1 MAGLIPTEEGKI
13 FAFKK
18 GTTWGVPAGASG
30 AQVLR
35 RASGMFMPEKDTF
48 QSDEVEPNFQVTGF
62 RHGQRRSK
70 GNISGRLSCG
80 TFATLMA
87 SALRQGWQTAPTTG
101 ALTNVTA
108 AVTVAPAGTFT
119 RAAGSFITDGFR
131 VGQFVIWTGWATTG
145 TPNNSRLLLITAL
158 TATVMTGIFLDGTA
172 VAAKSSGDSV
182 TCVLAGKQTWIPQ
195 SGHVFDFYDFEEY
208 QPDMA
213 VTQSELAVSQV
224 MTSLGITFDPKGY
237 TNVDMAFVGKTM
249 QFATGS
255 PYFTSPTAVTS
266 SGLHG
271 GIDGRMYV
279 GGSLV
284 ADVTAMNLNLALG
297 NALTEPTFGQQE
309 AVDFIPDK
317 IVVSGSITVLFR
329 DGVLRDGF
337 WNEANTSI
345 LAQTRAG
352 RGALS
357 DTFGLVLPQLSLT
370 SADKGNSGRAV
381 TRTYN
386 FTAINNKTG
395 TGADQT
401 SIAIQDT
408 LAP

>member
-1 MAGLIPTEEGKI
+1 
-13 FAFKK
+13 
-18 GTTWGVPAGASG
+18 
-30 AQVLR
+30 
-35 RASGMFMPEKDTF
+35 
-48 QSDEVEPNFQVTGF
+48 
-62 RHGQRRSK
+62 
-70 GNISGRLSCG
+70 
-80 TFATLMA
+80 MA
-87 SALRQGWQTAPTTG
+87 SALRNTWQAPPTSG
-101 ALTNVTA
+101 AQINITA
-108 AVTVAPAGTFT
+108 AVTVAPAGSFT
-119 RAAGSFITDGFR
+119 RGAGSFITDGFR
-131 VGQFVIWTGWATTG
+131 VGQVVTWAGWTTTAI
-145 TPNNSRLLLITAL
+145 NNNARHMLITAL
-158 TATVMTGIFLDGTA
+158 SATVMTGFFFDGTA
-172 VAAKSSGDSV
+172 VVAKAAGDSV
-182 TCVLAGKQTWIPQ
+182 TVTLAGKQTWIPQ
-195 SGHVFDFYDFEEY
+195 SGHLFDFYDFEEY

-249 QFATGS
+249 QFATGAS
-255 PYFTSPTAVTS
+255 YFTTPTAVTS

-279 GGSLV
+279 GGTLV
-284 ADVTAMNLNLALG
+284 ADVTAMSVNLALG
-297 NALTEPTFGQQE
+297 NQLTEPTFGQQE

-317 IVVSGSITVLFR
+317 IVVSGSLTVLFR

-337 WNEANTSI
+337 WNEANTSV

-352 RGALS
+352 RAALS

-370 SADKGNSGRAV
+370 SADKGNAGRAV

-386 FTAINNKTG
+386 FTSVNNKTG